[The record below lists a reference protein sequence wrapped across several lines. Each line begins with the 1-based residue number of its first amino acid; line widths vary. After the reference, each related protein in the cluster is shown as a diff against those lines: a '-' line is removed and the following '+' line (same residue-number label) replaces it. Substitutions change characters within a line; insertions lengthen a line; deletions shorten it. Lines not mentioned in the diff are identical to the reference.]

1 MIGTGGVI
9 IFADED
15 DSDSLRGFNDTGGD
29 TELFPDDDDNGT
41 AENPTGLALLIDDDD
56 VDDDGNFV
64 GSLFGGFFNC
74 GPGPEPEPEPE
85 LEIDSNDMID

>member
-56 VDDDGNFV
+56 VDDFV
-64 GSLFGGFFNC
+64 FFAD
-74 GPGPEPEPEPE
+74 EFIVLLAVDVE
-85 LEIDSNDMID
+85 

>member
-64 GSLFGGFFNC
+64 GSLFVDFSIVTLALN
-74 GPGPEPEPEPE
+74 
-85 LEIDSNDMID
+85 LNLNLNLKLTLTI

>member
-41 AENPTGLALLIDDDD
+41 AENPTGLALLIDDD
-56 VDDDGNFV
+56 GNFV

-74 GPGPEPEPEPE
+74 DPGPEPEPEPE

>member
-64 GSLFGGFFNC
+64 GSLFGGFFNVT
-74 GPGPEPEPEPE
+74 
-85 LEIDSNDMID
+85 LALNLNLNLNLKLTLTI